1 MIRFLT
7 ILFAAICLAGNSYA
21 QNFSVQKIIQIT
33 STDEGTF
40 THPKM
45 SADGS
50 KIFFSGANFKGLYL
64 HNLSTQKLTM
74 LTDKPGAG
82 YQFCIAPGGDKV
94 YYRTHE
100 YVGTKRYYSLIGQD
114 INDGVKQIIEQR
126 KRILSTPRISNSGNL
141 TYVVDARLETKE
153 INESPDN
160 TLFAAKQERSVYIRN
175 RMIALYVDDQE
186 KLLQPLGQGIYLW
199 PSLSPDG
206 SKLLFTKAGDG
217 TYVSDLEG
225 NIIAEIGYA
234 NAPGWSPDGDWI
246 VYMKDED
253 DGHVF
258 TASDIFVSS
267 LDGTEKF
274 QITDTPEQIELY
286 PDWGKDIS
294 QIVYETMDGVIYL
307 AELSTD

>member
-7 ILFAAICLAGNSYA
+7 ILTAVICLSVGSFA
-21 QNFSVQKIIQIT
+21 QNFSVQNINQIT
-33 STDEGTF
+33 GRDEGTF

-45 SADGS
+45 SANGS
-50 KIFFSGANFKGLYL
+50 KIFFSGASFKGLYL
-64 HNLSTQKLTM
+64 YNLITRELTR

-82 YQFCIAPGGDKV
+82 YQFSIGPAGEKV

-126 KRILSTPRISNSGNL
+126 KRILSTPRISSGGKL
-141 TYVVDARLETKE
+141 TYVVDARLKSRS
-153 INESPDN
+153 INADSAN
-160 TLFAAKQERSVYIRN
+160 ILAAAKPERSVYIKN
-175 RMIALYVDDQE
+175 RVIALYMDDQE

-225 NIIAEIGYA
+225 NIISEIGYA
-234 NAPGWSPDGDWI
+234 NAPEWSPDGDWI

-267 LDGTEKF
+267 ADGTETF
-274 QITDTPEQIELY
+274 QITNTPEQIELY
-286 PDWGKDIS
+286 PAWGKNIS
-294 QIVYETMDGVIYL
+294 QIVYETVDGVIYL
-307 AELSTD
+307 AELNTN